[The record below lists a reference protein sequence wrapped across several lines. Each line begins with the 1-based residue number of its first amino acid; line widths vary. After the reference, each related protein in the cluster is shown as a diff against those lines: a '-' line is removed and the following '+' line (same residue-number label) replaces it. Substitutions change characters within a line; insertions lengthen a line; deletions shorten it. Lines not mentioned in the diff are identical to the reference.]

1 MPYKSKSQEHI
12 LASHEDRRRHPVGS
26 FGPIHPV
33 VPFAD
38 IRENHRETRRSWSCL
53 PCTENWCPEDT
64 MVLFYQTRENKNFT
78 FTPSFPHRSNISGCH
93 SYPLLSKKNWR
104 GVYKND
110 SSSSNALQPHF
121 ILISSRIPAYE
132 VQCVRRPALLWIG
145 FFLIFPRIDVWQSFG
160 HHVYENDSSPK
171 RKAVWSKWKCTDPNS
186 FKNQKQ

>member
-1 MPYKSKSQEHI
+1 MKTGGDTQWAALVPLTQESP
-12 LASHEDRRRHPVGS
+12 LLTSLKTTGRDQ
-26 FGPIHPV
+26 GPEAACHV
-33 VPFAD
+33 QRTDAQ
-38 IRENHRETRRSWSCL
+38 RTQ
-53 PCTENWCPEDT
+53 WCSLIKLEKIKT
-64 MVLFYQTRENKNFT
+64 SLFPLFSLQKQHFLDA
-78 FTPSFPHRSNISGCH
+78 I

-132 VQCVRRPALLWIG
+132 VQWVRRPALLWIG
-145 FFLIFPRIDVWQSFG
+145 VFNLPRVDVWQSFG
-160 HHVYENDSSPK
+160 HHVYENDSSK